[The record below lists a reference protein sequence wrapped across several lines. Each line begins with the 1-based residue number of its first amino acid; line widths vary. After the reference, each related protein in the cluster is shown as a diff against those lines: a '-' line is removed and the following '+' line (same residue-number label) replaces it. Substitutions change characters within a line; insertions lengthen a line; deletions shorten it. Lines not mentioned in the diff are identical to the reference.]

1 MALESAASFLNP
13 KQVVA
18 MITNGLEKLGSIYVS
33 APRRKRSCPGKFANP
48 SASGPE
54 KSATVLGPGEI
65 THEIIPIKA

>member
-1 MALESAASFLNP
+1 MFPRHEEN
-13 KQVVA
+13 
-18 MITNGLEKLGSIYVS
+18 
-33 APRRKRSCPGKFANP
+33 APAPGKFANP